1 MIYVFKTTE
10 EELKLREEFRQL
22 KNELVSVS
30 AVDEFAKYARIKR
43 KMNKVEEQ
51 IMSMGQTRMDGR
63 ESLRWKFTKL
73 IQAIIV
79 SFTFHPTF
87 INFYFII

>member
-22 KNELVSVS
+22 KNELVNVS

-79 SFTFHPTF
+79 S
-87 INFYFII
+87 

>member
-1 MIYVFKTTE
+1 LVELQIMIYVFKTTE

-22 KNELVSVS
+22 KNELVNVS

-73 IQAIIV
+73 IQAIVV
-79 SFTFHPTF
+79 S
-87 INFYFII
+87 